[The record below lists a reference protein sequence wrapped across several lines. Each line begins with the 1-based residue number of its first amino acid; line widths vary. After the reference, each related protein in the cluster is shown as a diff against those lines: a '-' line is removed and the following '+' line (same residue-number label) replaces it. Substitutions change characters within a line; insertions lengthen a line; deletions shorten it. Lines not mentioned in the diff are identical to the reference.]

1 MNKDIQTLLSELAHT
16 WHQTIPVSRFMQLQ
30 PVDAS
35 NGVLS
40 VSAPLEPNINLHQS
54 MFAGS
59 IYTLCTLTGW
69 GAVWLAQQLGNVEGD
84 IILGR
89 ANIRYLAP
97 ITCTPV
103 AAVRFDNINIG
114 KLRRGQ
120 KLKQEL
126 QVSVN
131 CEGIRCA
138 QFRGIYVSHPIIA
151 I

>member
-1 MNKDIQTLLSELAHT
+1 MDKDIQTLLNELAHT

-30 PVDAS
+30 PVDAD

-69 GAVWLAQQLGNVEGD
+69 GAVWLAQQLGDVEGD
-84 IILGR
+84 IVLGR
-89 ANIRYLAP
+89 ADIRYLAP
-97 ITCTPV
+97 IVSAPV
-103 AAVRFDNINIG
+103 ASVRFDNIDVG

-126 QVSVN
+126 QISLS
-131 CEGIRCA
+131 CEGIPCA
-138 QFRGIYVSHPIIA
+138 QFRGIYVSLPIVNI
-151 I
+151 